1 MYVCSAARLLALY
14 ALVLG
19 STYGTLVASDVLL
32 SRWTSS
38 LDEEEEEGEAGGAVR
53 WLYYYLL
60 FALGHC
66 VLIVRPPLAP
76 TLSSVAR
83 PHDARA
89 AVAKHSTVLHPCFTR
104 GSSYRLLRPLASHS
118 PGAQLRDL
126 RARLRARLALAPPRH
141 GAALCRKA
149 GPFRAVPGFA

>member
-53 WLYYYLL
+53 WLWSARSLL
-60 FALGHC
+60 P
-66 VLIVRPPLAP
+66 VRTQWHA
-76 TLSSVAR
+76 
-83 PHDARA
+83 
-89 AVAKHSTVLHPCFTR
+89 
-104 GSSYRLLRPLASHS
+104 YRR
-118 PGAQLRDL
+118 
-126 RARLRARLALAPPRH
+126 
-141 GAALCRKA
+141 
-149 GPFRAVPGFA
+149 